1 MDENTSSTVTIVGA
15 GLSGLICGMRL
26 SKAGFNVVI
35 IEELTYPGGLLA
47 STRMGK
53 EYIELLPHH
62 LRKTDK
68 NLLALIKEEGI
79 SDEVE
84 WFDSLWHSRASRK
97 KVGYFKK
104 GFPSLISALIQD
116 ITDYGGRIIYSTS
129 VSEITQIKD
138 GDKTL
143 FNVSCV
149 LSNSGSTN
157 FVSDY
162 VIYTGSCRSFVNVAH
177 GLPISI
183 NIMDPLMN
191 ITYKSALCLMMLL
204 KNSPSEM
211 YFQKYSSDEPFIRS
225 VNHTSVTGLRNYG
238 GNVVYIIGSCSVSDD
253 VWIQDDKKIKDDY
266 FAAFHRLNPQIK
278 KSDIKSWR
286 LTKIRYAVS
295 EKYPSTDLTSPL
307 PNLYV
312 CASALTHVN
321 DQEPPQNRM
330 DELVELAN
338 TISQSIINSKKETIP
353 NE

>member
-1 MDENTSSTVTIVGA
+1 MNNGENSTVTIVGA

-68 NLLALIKEEGI
+68 NLLSLIKEEGI
-79 SDEVE
+79 TDEIE
-84 WFDSLWHSRASRK
+84 WVDSLWHSRASRK
-97 KVGYFKK
+97 KVGCFKK
-104 GFPSLISALIQD
+104 GFISLISALIQD
-116 ITDYGGRIIYSTS
+116 ITDNGGRIIYSTS
-129 VSEITQIKD
+129 VSEITQTKD
-138 GDKTL
+138 EERTH

-157 FVSDY
+157 FISDY

-211 YFQKYSSDEPFIRS
+211 YFQKYTSDEPFIRS
-225 VNHTSVTGLRNYG
+225 VNHTSITGLRNYG
-238 GNVVYIIGSCSVSDD
+238 GNVVYLIGACTVSDD
-253 VWIQDDKKIKDDY
+253 VWVQDDAKIKEEY
-266 FAAFHRLNPQIK
+266 FASFHKLYPQIK

-295 EKYPSTDLTSPL
+295 EKYPLADLTSPL

-312 CASALTHVN
+312 CASALTHIN
-321 DQEPPQNRM
+321 EPTSPQNRM
-330 DELVELAN
+330 DEVVELAN
-338 TISQSIINSKKETIP
+338 KISQRIINSKTENIP
-353 NE
+353 NG